1 MMALPMT
8 EHLGLD
14 VPRFLAL
21 LRARLWLIVG
31 MVLAAVLLALAVSLA
46 QADRYRAS
54 AVLQFGQ
61 PSIADTV
68 LTNGA
73 GGSGAATPEQQ
84 STNLALAS
92 LDSVAARVKQRLR
105 GPVSAADLKNAVS
118 VSLRGNSDLLT
129 VTAEWSTPRQA
140 AILANAFAGEI
151 VALRRQAAQTQ
162 VQRAIDAVNATIRAR
177 ETAPAGTQATSSA
190 ELRSLRS
197 RLAQLEVLKVLQTG
211 NVQIV
216 ERATP
221 PAARSSPR
229 PVRNAVIAG
238 IAGLI
243 LSIFVVVLLARYDER
258 IRDEDELAELMSAR
272 VLARIPEVARSKG
285 LNPTGST
292 DQNPAFV
299 EAFEFL
305 RLNLEF
311 MRPQE
316 GHLVVAVTS
325 PADGDGKTT
334 VVAWLAQ
341 TLSNSAEVVAVDFDL
356 RNPMLHSYFDVPQE
370 PGRGVVD
377 ALLERPGHNDLAQP
391 TRWSQLRV
399 LPAGHQSAPPPG
411 LIAHERL
418 RHLLEHLRDSADYV
432 IVDTSPVSAVADA
445 SAVGAAADGVILVV
459 DLARSRRKDLVA
471 AKKQLANARTTIL
484 GIVINRAPAEVPS
497 YYARERT
504 RVATN
509 GKPPPAFTA

>member
-118 VSLRGNSDLLT
+118 VSLKGNSDLLT
-129 VTAEWSTPRQA
+129 VAAEWSTPRQA

-177 ETAPAGTQATSSA
+177 ETEPAGTDGA
-190 ELRSLRS
+190 
-197 RLAQLEVLKVLQTG
+197 
-211 NVQIV
+211 
-216 ERATP
+216 
-221 PAARSSPR
+221 
-229 PVRNAVIAG
+229 
-238 IAGLI
+238 
-243 LSIFVVVLLARYDER
+243 
-258 IRDEDELAELMSAR
+258 
-272 VLARIPEVARSKG
+272 
-285 LNPTGST
+285 
-292 DQNPAFV
+292 
-299 EAFEFL
+299 
-305 RLNLEF
+305 
-311 MRPQE
+311 
-316 GHLVVAVTS
+316 S
-325 PADGDGKTT
+325 PA
-334 VVAWLAQ
+334 
-341 TLSNSAEVVAVDFDL
+341 
-356 RNPMLHSYFDVPQE
+356 
-370 PGRGVVD
+370 
-377 ALLERPGHNDLAQP
+377 
-391 TRWSQLRV
+391 
-399 LPAGHQSAPPPG
+399 
-411 LIAHERL
+411 
-418 RHLLEHLRDSADYV
+418 
-432 IVDTSPVSAVADA
+432 
-445 SAVGAAADGVILVV
+445 
-459 DLARSRRKDLVA
+459 
-471 AKKQLANARTTIL
+471 
-484 GIVINRAPAEVPS
+484 
-497 YYARERT
+497 
-504 RVATN
+504 
-509 GKPPPAFTA
+509 